1 MNSKST
7 WVWLIIACALSGLIV
22 LSRKVAH
29 KPTLGP
35 EPILGDFKA
44 QTATSI
50 RVGQIRAERTNE
62 GWGLVNPDTLVVYPA
77 YTDAITNLL
86 YILDTLVPAIRIS
99 GTEMRQNPN
108 AETDFGLATPQF
120 VITLY
125 NRDMRRQIDI
135 GALTPS
141 GDQVYVRVV
150 GSDGISVVSADLF
163 QVIPRFP
170 EHWRDRAIV
179 NLQTLPYDR
188 VIVSNPTSSFELQ
201 RSSSNSLWMMTA
213 PLTSRADNERI
224 NVLLHALDELRA
236 GRFVTDSTNT
246 DLQQFGLQPPEL
258 QIAFA
263 QGTNRIARLELGK
276 GADTNGSQIFL
287 RRADMNSV
295 VTVPKKSLTPW
306 YEPRE
311 KFRDH
316 HLVGFTQR
324 VDEIEVRGTNAFT
337 LLRQADN
344 SWKLKGEE
352 LPIDTGLVNGFI
364 RAANEIE
371 IQQFKDAITVPDL
384 QRFGLEKPMRQ
395 IIFRAAGETNPV
407 LGDLFFGA
415 TDGSVYVRRA
425 DEESVYAISPADYE
439 RLSFTGF
446 QFRERR
452 IWNFAATN
460 LARVTI
466 HQDGRTR
473 QIIHLGTHKWM
484 LPAGSEGVVDDLA
497 LEEIARRF
505 GELSAAFWTE
515 RGAKDLARYGII
527 GSYSLTLELGTN
539 ENREVQFGTNINTL
553 PCFAAVKLDGETWVF
568 EFPADLYYNLVL
580 RQLRIPASL
589 PK

>member
-22 LSRKVAH
+22 LSRKVAQ

-50 RVGQIRAERTNE
+50 RVGQIRAERTNG
-62 GWGLVNPDTLVVYPA
+62 GWGLVNPDTLVIYPA

-86 YILDTLVPAIRIS
+86 YILDTLVPAIHIS

-163 QVIPRFP
+163 QVIPRIP

-201 RSSSNSLWMMTA
+201 RSSSNSLWMMSA
-213 PLTSRADNERI
+213 PLTARADNQRI
-224 NVLLHALDELRA
+224 NVLLRALDELRA
-236 GRFVTDSTNT
+236 ARFVTDSTNT

-263 QGTNRIARLELGK
+263 EGTNRIARLELGK
-276 GADTNGSQIFL
+276 SADTNGSQIFL

-295 VTVPKKSLTPW
+295 VTVPKKPLMPW

-337 LLRQADN
+337 LVRQADN
-344 SWKLKGEE
+344 AWKLKGEE

-425 DEESVYAISPADYE
+425 DEESVYAIAPADYYDH
-439 RLSFTGF
+439 LSFTSW

-460 LARVTI
+460 LSRVTI
-466 HQDGRTR
+466 QQDGRTR

-484 LPAGSEGVVDDLA
+484 LPAGSQGVVDDLA
-497 LEEIARRF
+497 LEETAQRF
-505 GELSAAFWTE
+505 GELSAGFWTE
-515 RGAKDLARYGII
+515 RGAKDLARYGITN
-527 GSYSLTLELGTN
+527 SYSLTFELGDRQK
-539 ENREVQFGTNINTL
+539 REIQFGTIEYPTY
-553 PCFAAVKLDGETWVF
+553 AAVELDGEIWVF
-568 EFPADLYYNLVL
+568 EFPLDLYHNLVL
-580 RQLRIPASL
+580 RQLRIPANVQ
-589 PK
+589 K